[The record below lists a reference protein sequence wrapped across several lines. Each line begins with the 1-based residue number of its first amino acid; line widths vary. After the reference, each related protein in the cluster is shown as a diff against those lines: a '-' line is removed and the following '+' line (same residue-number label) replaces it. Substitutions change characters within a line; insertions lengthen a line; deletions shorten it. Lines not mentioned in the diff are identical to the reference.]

1 MKKVI
6 TTIFVL
12 IFASLTNAQITITLN
27 DVENQVYVGQNIVE
41 YVDTLM
47 RQVDIGTPGSIANE
61 WDFSFLNADEAA
73 MTFDETVVD
82 PSETEFADN
91 FPNADYAIYMNGD
104 NEYGTGELWWYF
116 GSEGNTAVSYGYGF
130 NGTTDLGSGS
140 VLAVE
145 EPAEIGGIYPMT
157 LGTEW
162 SYEGT
167 ETTTFRVGVIPVIIT
182 MDIEVTY
189 KIDAYGTLILPGN
202 KRVEALRLYEDRVT
216 VTHIPFSPDDVEE
229 EILYAF
235 LTRTGEEVSVSL
247 VGTNQQDHGYVFVEG
262 IMWNNGNVTG
272 VEDDNS
278 ETVAEKFQ
286 LKQNYPNPFNP
297 STTIEYSVPE
307 NSFVELK
314 VYDIIGNEITTL
326 VSGEKNRG
334 SYQVRFD
341 ARDLA
346 SGTYI
351 YSLRTNNFAE
361 TKKMILMK

>member
-12 IFASLTNAQITITLN
+12 IFASITNAQITITLS
-27 DVENQVYVGQNIVE
+27 DEENQVYVEKNITE

-47 RQVDIGTPGSIANE
+47 RQVDIGAPGNNANI
-61 WDFSFLNADEAA
+61 WDYSFLDKNEAA
-73 MTFDETVVD
+73 MIFNETVVD

-104 NEYGTGELWWYF
+104 NEYGTGELWRYF

-140 VLAVE
+140 VLAVD
-145 EPAEIGGIYPMT
+145 EPAEIGGVYPMT

-162 SYEGT
+162 TYEGT
-167 ETTTFRVGVIPVIIT
+167 ETTTLRVGVIPVIIT
-182 MDIEVTY
+182 TDINVTY
-189 KIDAYGTLILPGN
+189 KIDAFGTLILPGN

-229 EILYAF
+229 EILYTF

-247 VGTNQQDHGYVFVEG
+247 VGTNQQDNGYVFVEG
-262 IMWNNGNVTG
+262 IMWNEGTVTG
-272 VEDDNS
+272 IGDDNS
-278 ETVAEKFQ
+278 ESVTEKFR

-297 STTIEYSVPE
+297 STVIEYSVPE
-307 NSFVELK
+307 NSYVELK

-326 VSGEKNRG
+326 VSEEKSRG
-334 SYQVRFD
+334 YYQIQFN
-341 ARDLA
+341 AKGLS

-351 YSLRTNNFAE
+351 YSLRTNKSVQ

>member
-1 MKKVI
+1 MKKLL

-12 IFASLTNAQITITLN
+12 IFASLSNAQITITLN

-47 RQVDIGTPGSIANE
+47 RQVDIGAPGGTANE

-73 MTFDETVVD
+73 MTFEETVVD
-82 PSETEFADN
+82 PSGTEFADN

-104 NEYGTGELWWYF
+104 NEYGTGELLWYF
-116 GSEGNTAVSYGYGF
+116 GSEGNAAVSYGYGF

-140 VLAVE
+140 VIVVE
-145 EPAEIGGIYPMT
+145 DPAEIGGVYPME

-167 ETTTFRVGVIPVIIT
+167 ETTTFRVGVFPVIIT
-182 MDIEVTY
+182 RDIEVTY
-189 KIDAYGTLILPGN
+189 KIDAFGTLILPGN

-229 EILYAF
+229 EILYTF

-247 VGTNQQDHGYVFVEG
+247 VGTNQQDNGYVFVEG
-262 IMWNNGNVTG
+262 IMWNDGKVTG
-272 VEDDNS
+272 VEDENS
-278 ETVAEKFQ
+278 ETVAEEFR

-297 STTIEYSVPE
+297 STVIEYSVPE

-314 VYDIIGNEITTL
+314 VYDIIGNEIATL
-326 VSGEKNRG
+326 VSEEKGRG
-334 SYQVRFD
+334 TYKAQFN
-341 ARDLA
+341 ANGLA

-351 YSLRTNNFAE
+351 YSLRTNNFVA